1 MADTVRG
8 APPSID
14 LRTPPRP
21 ARATRHRRPSGAP
34 PPLPHHIQTSGAG
47 WLLAA
52 VIAVVASV
60 AVFGRGLR
68 GPAVRVTIIDNAI
81 VRWFVRLHFPGVN
94 TASRWLNV
102 FTNWRLGDIL
112 IWTILLS
119 LAVLRRWRHL
129 LVFLVA
135 FQFAGL
141 VAQSFLFPAARQVR
155 PF

>member
-14 LRTPPRP
+14 LRTPRP
-21 ARATRHRRPSGAP
+21 ARANRQRRPSGAA

-47 WLLAA
+47 WLAAA
-52 VIAVVASV
+52 VIAVIASV

-68 GPAVRVTIIDNAI
+68 GPAVRATIIDNDI
-81 VRWFVRLHFPGVN
+81 VRWFVRLDFPGLD
-94 TASRWLNV
+94 TASRWLNG

-112 IWTILLS
+112 IWAILLS

-129 LVFLVA
+129 LVFLV
-135 FQFAGL
+135 
-141 VAQSFLFPAARQVR
+141 
-155 PF
+155 